1 MKHKLK
7 INISDNDR
15 DLGIVKCRNV
25 TLRERFLQYL
35 LGRKQRVTIIV
46 PGNSVKSVD
55 ISEVSEVDDLDAF

>member
-55 ISEVSEVDDLDAF
+55 IREVSEVDDFDAF

>member
-25 TLRERFLQYL
+25 TLREKFLQYL

-55 ISEVSEVDDLDAF
+55 ILEVPEVDDLDAS

>member
-55 ISEVSEVDDLDAF
+55 IREVSEVDDLDAF

>member
-25 TLRERFLQYL
+25 TLQERFLQYL

-55 ISEVSEVDDLDAF
+55 IREVSEVDDLDAF

>member
-1 MKHKLK
+1 MKHNLK

-46 PGNSVKSVD
+46 PGNRVKSVD
-55 ISEVSEVDDLDAF
+55 IREVSEVDDLDAF

>member
-55 ISEVSEVDDLDAF
+55 IREVSEVDDLDAS

>member
-55 ISEVSEVDDLDAF
+55 ICEVSEVDDLDAS

>member
-25 TLRERFLQYL
+25 TLREKFLQYL

-55 ISEVSEVDDLDAF
+55 IREVSEVDDLNAS

>member
-25 TLRERFLQYL
+25 TLREKFLQYL

-55 ISEVSEVDDLDAF
+55 IREVSEVDDLDVS

>member
-55 ISEVSEVDDLDAF
+55 IREVSEVDDLDVS

>member
-1 MKHKLK
+1 MKHKLR

-15 DLGIVKCRNV
+15 ELGIVKCRNV
-25 TLRERFLQYL
+25 TFREKFLQYL

-55 ISEVSEVDDLDAF
+55 IREVSEVDDLDAF

>member
-25 TLRERFLQYL
+25 TLRERFSQYL

-55 ISEVSEVDDLDAF
+55 IREVSEVDDLDAF

>member
-35 LGRKQRVTIIV
+35 LRRKQRVTIIV

-55 ISEVSEVDDLDAF
+55 IREVSEVDDLDAF

>member
-55 ISEVSEVDDLDAF
+55 ILEVPEVDDLDAS

>member
-15 DLGIVKCRNV
+15 DLDIVKCRNV

-55 ISEVSEVDDLDAF
+55 IREVSEVDDLDAF

>member
-15 DLGIVKCRNV
+15 ELGIVKCRNV
-25 TLRERFLQYL
+25 TLREKFLQYL

-55 ISEVSEVDDLDAF
+55 IREVSEVDDLDAS

>member
-46 PGNSVKSVD
+46 LGNSVKSVD
-55 ISEVSEVDDLDAF
+55 IREVSEVDDLDAF

>member
-7 INISDNDR
+7 INISENDR

-25 TLRERFLQYL
+25 TLREKFLQYL
-35 LGRKQRVTIIV
+35 LGRKLRVTIIV

-55 ISEVSEVDDLDAF
+55 IREVSEVDDLDAS

>member
-25 TLRERFLQYL
+25 TLREKFLQYL

-55 ISEVSEVDDLDAF
+55 IREVSEVDDLDAS